1 MVAIFKGSIYKY
13 VYIYMIGDYKLLNI
27 LKIILELLYDKLK
40 KYNNINLLQLK

>member
-13 VYIYMIGDYKLLNI
+13 VYIYMIGDYKLLN
-27 LKIILELLYDKLK
+27 KLK